1 MRFAFLRLTTPAVLS
16 AALLAACGGGGGDA
30 PIADNPPVETTFAL
44 KSGFQARIVSG
55 ASDNFTVAASNGC
68 VGTARISSAAAVPS
82 TFEGVVGVST
92 AEVLTLNFTNC
103 SPATETTTGTNFYN
117 ANYLPI
123 GLSDGG
129 EYAKFEAPPTDIPAL
144 VKAGQEGIIAT
155 LTTYT
160 DSTFG
165 VSTGKRVISYD
176 VKAGSDASKAIVKVV
191 TRIYDKVNLLSAE
204 TLTYSMAQNGT
215 LTLTLFEVQLSTTS
229 NIRLV
234 LTPTPK

>member
-1 MRFAFLRLTTPAVLS
+1 MSFDLFKRAAPAVLS

-30 PIADNPPVETTFAL
+30 PAVITPPVQASFAL
-44 KSGFQARIVSG
+44 KSGFQARVVSG
-55 ASDNFTVAASNGC
+55 TSDNFTVAASNGC

-92 AEVLTLNFTNC
+92 AEVTTLNFTNC

-129 EYAKFEAPPTDIPAL
+129 EYAKFEAPPTDIPAS
-144 VKAGQEGIIAT
+144 VKVGQTGIIAT
-155 LTTYT
+155 LITYT
-160 DSTFG
+160 DSTFN

-176 VKAGSDASKAIVKVV
+176 VMADTDASKAIVKIV

-204 TLTYSMAQNGT
+204 TLTYSMAQNGS